1 MRTLA
6 RLAVVSAV
14 ALAAA
19 PAPSLGQLKVDAVP
33 APFRE
38 AVGKEL
44 KTGMTIA
51 EVREAPAT
59 AAGRYVAVVYKFPEG
74 DVDHAEDKALKLYF
88 LPAAGKTVTA
98 TDLAVDHIVDFGT
111 YEDDKTVFAD
121 VNGDGAPEMI
131 VSVANGGNCWQCSRV
146 MVYTLDTPTARLVAS
161 EPMTLK
167 DLDGD
172 ARPELLVGDTRW
184 ESYDTF
190 AHALAPGGTLVYT
203 WRDGKY
209 VFAGSDAAEFYR
221 GERARLQGELPE
233 AIKAITDDPTSDD
246 VYLSILL
253 CTYLIDVYT
262 AKGDP
267 ARDELRRLMGEHV
280 TSDEMRQ
287 RRKTILDDFLT
298 GESAGLL
305 KEPRK
310 GQELEKPG
318 VDGRQ

>member
-1 MRTLA
+1 MKTIA
-6 RLAVVSAV
+6 RLTIAAVTALT
-14 ALAAA
+14 LAAA
-19 PAPSLGQLKVDAVP
+19 PSSGQLKIEAVP

-44 KTGMTIA
+44 KLGMTIA
-51 EVREAPAT
+51 EVQEAPAT

-74 DVDHAEDKALKLYF
+74 DVDHGEDKALKLYF

-146 MVYTLDTPTARLVAS
+146 MLFTLDTPTARLVAS

-172 ARPELLVGDTRW
+172 GRPELLVGDTRW
-184 ESYDTF
+184 ESYDNF

-221 GERARLQGELPE
+221 GERARLQSELPA
-233 AIKAITDDPTSDD
+233 AIKAINDDPMSDD
-246 VYLSILL
+246 IYLSILL
-253 CTYLIDVYT
+253 CSYLIDVYT
-262 AKGDP
+262 AKGDS
-267 ARDELRRLMGEHV
+267 AREELRRLMGEHV

-305 KEPRK
+305 KEPQK
-310 GQELEKPG
+310 GQPLARPEAERP
-318 VDGRQ
+318 